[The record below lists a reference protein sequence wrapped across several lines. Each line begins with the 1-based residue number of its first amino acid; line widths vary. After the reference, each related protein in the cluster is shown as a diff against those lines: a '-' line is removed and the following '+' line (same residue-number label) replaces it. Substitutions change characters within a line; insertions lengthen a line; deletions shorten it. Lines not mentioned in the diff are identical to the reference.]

1 MTNTNKVD
9 YTKQD
14 LIEYYKDKILLDWVK
29 NNHPEIIE
37 KAEEF
42 INNNIKYE

>member
-1 MTNTNKVD
+1 MNKNQVD
-9 YTKQD
+9 YNKED
-14 LIEYYKDKILLDWVK
+14 ILEFYKNKILLDWIK

-42 INNNIKYE
+42 VNNNIKYE

>member
-9 YTKQD
+9 YTKED
-14 LIEYYKDKILLDWVK
+14 LIEYYKNKILLDWVK

-42 INNNIKYE
+42 IKNNIKYE

>member
-1 MTNTNKVD
+1 MNKYQVD
-9 YTKQD
+9 YTKED
-14 LIEYYKDKILLDWVK
+14 ILEFYKNQILLDWIK

-42 INNNIKYE
+42 IKINIKYE